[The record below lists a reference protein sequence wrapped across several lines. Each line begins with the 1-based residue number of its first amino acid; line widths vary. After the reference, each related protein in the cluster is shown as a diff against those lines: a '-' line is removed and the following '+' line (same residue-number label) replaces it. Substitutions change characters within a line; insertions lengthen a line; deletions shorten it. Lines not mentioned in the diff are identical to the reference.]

1 TISWN
6 MPVGVDYF
14 SLYKYS
20 EPLDEHLT
28 TTTFVDT
35 DVVPES
41 EYCYVLIA
49 HFEDG
54 VCSEVS
60 TSKCFRIVSDFCTE
74 TPVLIAEAFGNTVAL
89 KWTECEGAVKY
100 RIFRDN
106 EFVGTTNEISYTD
119 NVTESGNHCY
129 VIESD
134 CEYGMFKLSNEECV
148 FTDAIDEWSADELSI
163 YPNPTDDQFFIEGQR
178 IATVQIF
185 NAIGQLV
192 TEIEN
197 NESERI
203 TINCN
208 GWSPGL
214 YSVQII
220 STEGKVTTQKIS
232 IFR

>member
-1 TISWN
+1 

-54 VCSEVS
+54 VCSEIS
-60 TSKCFRIVSDFCTE
+60 ASECFTIVSGVCTE
-74 TPVLIAEAFGNTVAL
+74 APVLTAEAVGNTVVL
-89 KWTECEGAVKY
+89 EWTESNEALNY
-100 RIFRDN
+100 RIFRNDV
-106 EFVGTTNEISYTD
+106 FIGATDGTSYTD
-119 NVTESGNHCY
+119 KPNNAGNYCY
-129 VIESD
+129 VVESD
-134 CEYGMFKLSNEECV
+134 CEYGMFILSNEECV
-148 FTDAIDEWSADELSI
+148 FADAIDEWAATELSI
-163 YPNPTDDQFFIEGQR
+163 YPNPTDGQFFIEGQR
-178 IATVQIF
+178 IATVQVF

-192 TEIEN
+192 SEIEN
-197 NESERI
+197 NEDERI
-203 TINCN
+203 TINCES
-208 GWSPGL
+208 WTPGI
-214 YSVQII
+214 YNVRII
-220 STEGKVTTQKIS
+220 SAEGKTSTRKVT